1 MKNKGVLKKVLTLIK
16 PYRFFVALSILG
28 SLVSVS
34 ASLYIPYATGQV
46 IDNMVKE
53 GKVLY
58 DGVLK
63 GIVIIALVALVSA
76 LFQYLSSVSNNRI
89 VYRTVRD
96 IRNRLSDKLHMLP
109 LSYLDSHPSG
119 DLLSRMISDTESFTE
134 GLLMGFTQFFT
145 GVITIGATLIIM
157 LVLNPLIALAVLV
170 LTPMSLFVARFI
182 SGRTHKYFI
191 NQAEVRGRVTSLT
204 NELVS
209 GAGEVKS
216 FGQEEET
223 LREFEVII
231 EDLRKVS
238 LNATFFS
245 SLVNPGTRLVNNIV
259 YAVVALISGFAA
271 LRGILTVGQISV
283 FLSYAGQYAKPFNEI
298 SSVVTEMQNA
308 LTCASRVF
316 ELLEE
321 KEEAPDTLTPLDPE
335 AKGEVVLQNVCFSY
349 SENKPLI
356 ENMSLDVKGGQTVA
370 IVGPTGCGKTTIINL
385 LMRFYDVN
393 KGSIKTD
400 GVNIKDMTRHNLRSR
415 YAMVLQDTWLF
426 GGTVRENI
434 AYGKPEATDEEII
447 SAAKSAH
454 AHSFIRRLPDGYN
467 TVIADGGSNLSA
479 GQRQL
484 LCIARV
490 MLCLPPMLILD
501 EATSSIDTRT
511 EMRIQ
516 KAFSEMMKGRTGF
529 VVAHRLS
536 TVRKADVILVMK
548 DGKIIEQG
556 THDELIAQ
564 KGFYENLYKSQFE
577 VS

>member
-1 MKNKGVLKKVLTLIK
+1 MKNKGVLKKVLSLIK

-63 GIVIIALVALVSA
+63 GIAIIALVALVSA
-76 LFQYLSSVSNNRI
+76 LFQYVSSVSNNRI

-209 GAGEVKS
+209 GAAEVKS

-223 LREFEVII
+223 LREFEEIN
-231 EDLRKVS
+231 EELRKVS

-271 LRGILTVGQISV
+271 LRDILTVGQISV

-321 KEEAPDTLTPLDPE
+321 KEEAPDTQTPLDPE

-511 EMRIQ
+511 EIKIQ
-516 KAFSEMMKGRTGF
+516 KAFSEMMK
-529 VVAHRLS
+529 
-536 TVRKADVILVMK
+536 
-548 DGKIIEQG
+548 
-556 THDELIAQ
+556 
-564 KGFYENLYKSQFE
+564 
-577 VS
+577 